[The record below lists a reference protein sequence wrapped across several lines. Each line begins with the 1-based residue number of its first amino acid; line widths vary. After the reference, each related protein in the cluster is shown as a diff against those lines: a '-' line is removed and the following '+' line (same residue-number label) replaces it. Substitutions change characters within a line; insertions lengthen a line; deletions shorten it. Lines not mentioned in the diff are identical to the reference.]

1 MIEYRIDHD
10 RRLVLAE
17 GHGTLTD
24 EDVFAYQRE
33 VWSRPDVAG
42 YDELMDMTHV
52 TEIALPSMER
62 ARELAKL
69 SARMD
74 APHTASKFAIVARS
88 ELAFGLGRLYESY
101 RELEQKS
108 TKEVAVFRSMPEA
121 LNWLGIHE
129 TMPHFRSLPQ
139 AADLD

>member
-10 RRLVLAE
+10 RRVVFVA

-24 EDVFAYQRE
+24 EDVFTYQRE
-33 VWSRPDVAG
+33 VWSRSEVAG
-42 YDELMDMTHV
+42 YDELMDMTQV
-52 TEIALPSMER
+52 REIALPSMGR
-62 ARELAKL
+62 ARELASL

-74 APHTASKFAIVARS
+74 APDRQSKFAIVATS

-101 RELEQKS
+101 RELETKS

-129 TMPHFRSLPQ
+129 NELGRSLPQ
-139 AADLD
+139 AADRD